1 MTLDPETY
9 RQLEDAVG
17 PENISADPAV
27 LWSYQFQPFG
37 NQRGV
42 WADVRP
48 EAVLLPASTE
58 EVAAIAR
65 VCNQHRI
72 VFKAMSTG
80 WGIHNLPGVEGAIVL
95 DLRRMNRILEIDEKN
110 MFAVVE
116 PAVVC
121 AQLQVEAMKKGL
133 NCHIIGAG
141 SNTSV
146 LASAT
151 SVVGYGPDGLSMGF
165 SGRNLLGVEWV
176 LPTGEVLRI
185 GSPDS
190 GSGWFCGDGPGPSL
204 RGILRGWEGAWGGLG
219 VFTKCAVKLFH
230 WNGPPKLEMKNA
242 PPNYVLREPLKYF
255 RASLF
260 SFPGLEQLREA
271 AYKLGESEVGYFI
284 SRLSPSFVGLQMT
297 SGQNYVQMWEMG
309 MLQQMLKYA
318 FLFVI
323 FANSEREFA
332 YQEKVLDQILA
343 ETGGEASPLAETPE
357 MQEQTSTTVIKV
369 DAVTRSCFRSAGGFN
384 TSFGAMDTI
393 DLAANQIRAGT
404 ELKNKYIARGV
415 LMDDGGDNSATLVF
429 DQGHLAYT
437 EVLLMYDHHDDES
450 SQGALAYLAESNQV
464 CREKALGLPIFQMS
478 QVGTGKHSA
487 FSPTCFHYDRW
498 LKKIKKAFDPNHTG
512 DPTAYTEP
520 ED

>member
-1 MTLDPETY
+1 MALGKDIY
-9 RQLEDAVG
+9 QQLEAVVG
-17 PENISADPAV
+17 PENISGSAAV
-27 LWSYQFQPFG
+27 LWSYMYQPFG
-37 NQRGV
+37 NTKGV
-42 WADVRP
+42 WAETMP
-48 EAVLLPASTE
+48 EAVLLPKSTE
-58 EVAAIAR
+58 EVVAVAKI
-65 VCNQHRI
+65 CNRHHI

-80 WGIHNLPGVEGAIVL
+80 WGIHNLPGVKGAIVL

-116 PAVVC
+116 PSVIC
-121 AQLQVEAMKKGL
+121 MQLQVETLRKGL

-176 LPTGEVLRI
+176 LPTGEVLKL
-185 GSPDS
+185 GSLGS
-190 GSGWFCGDGPGPSL
+190 GGGWFCGDGPGPSL

-219 VFTKCAVKLFH
+219 VITKCAVKLFH
-230 WNGPPKLEMKNA
+230 WNGPAELEMKNA
-242 PPNYVLREPLKYF
+242 QPNYTLKEPLKYF

-260 SFPGLEQLREA
+260 NFPSLEKLGEA

-284 SRLSPSFVGLQMT
+284 SRLSPAFVGLQMAGGMNFVRLWE
-297 SGQNYVQMWEMG
+297 SGMPQE
-309 MLQQMLKYA
+309 MLKYA

-323 FANSEREFA
+323 FANSEGEFA
-332 YQEKVLDQILA
+332 YQQKVLEKILE
-343 ETGGEASPLAETPE
+343 ETGGEASPLAETE
-357 MQEQTSTTVIKV
+357 DMQGLTATSVIKV

-393 DLAANQIRAGT
+393 DMAMNQVRAGT
-404 ELKNKYIARGV
+404 VLKNQYIQKGV
-415 LMDDGGDNSATLVF
+415 LMEDGGDNSATLVF

-437 EVLLMYDHHDDES
+437 EVLLMYDNHDDKS
-450 SQGALAYLAESNQV
+450 TAGAMAYLADSNQA
-464 CREKALGLPIFQMS
+464 CLQQSLGTPIFQLS
-478 QVGTGKHSA
+478 QVGTGKHGL
-487 FSPTCFHYDRW
+487 FSPACFNYDKW
-498 LKKIKKAFDPNHTG
+498 QKEIKKAFDPNNTG

-520 ED
+520 K